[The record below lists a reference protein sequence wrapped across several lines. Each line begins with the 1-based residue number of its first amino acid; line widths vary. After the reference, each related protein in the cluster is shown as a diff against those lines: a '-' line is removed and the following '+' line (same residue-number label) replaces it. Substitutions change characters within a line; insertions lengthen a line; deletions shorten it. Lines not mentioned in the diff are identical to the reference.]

1 MFTTTNSGSWL
12 RGAQSEG
19 PLVPCRTL
27 GWKAPSRML
36 PHNWGTSG
44 VNKAQILL
52 ASSAAHSRE
61 HWSHEAAASVVISK
75 TCLPGKARLLVRKL
89 SAKTATTIFLVFLQ
103 IKSQRPHNG
112 NFKLTTQHPRS
123 RCRDRGVEGP
133 STRRPGLSMSMKD
146 RWVHP
151 QPEALSSLFLSLWH
165 QYKWAIS
172 RLPLIWA
179 LQKLTLLNW
188 VRTQVVS

>member
-1 MFTTTNSGSWL
+1 MFTTNSGPWL
-12 RGAQSEG
+12 RRAQSEG
-19 PLVPCRTL
+19 PLVTCRTL
-27 GWKAPSRML
+27 SWKAPSRVL
-36 PHNWGTSG
+36 PHNWGTSV

-89 SAKTATTIFLVFLQ
+89 SAKTATTIFLIFLQ

-112 NFKLTTQHPRS
+112 NFKALTTQHPRR
-123 RCRDRGVEGP
+123 RCRDRGVEDP
-133 STRRPGLSMSMKD
+133 STCRPGLSMSMKD

-151 QPEALSSLFLSLWH
+151 QPEALLLT
-165 QYKWAIS
+165 
-172 RLPLIWA
+172 LPLTTA
-179 LQKLTLLNW
+179 PVQMNYF
-188 VRTQVVS
+188 